1 MQNIILKNL
10 MKNYFVKN
18 ITKKENTWEMM
29 VVVRFVNPFD
39 DSYRSDYSDLQF
51 SQIML
56 VIVPIITGLILL
68 KLFEV
73 GLIP

>member
-1 MQNIILKNL
+1 
-10 MKNYFVKN
+10 
-18 ITKKENTWEMM
+18 M

-39 DSYRSDYSDLQF
+39 DSFRSDYSDLQF
-51 SQIML
+51 SHITL
-56 VIVPIITGLILL
+56 VIIPIITGLILL